1 MNLEL
6 RNKIV
11 IIVGGTYG
19 IGSKLVIDFLK
30 EGSIV
35 HVLSR
40 NNKPINDYKFKYK
53 SKLFYYKCDANYEV
67 EIKNALKKIIK
78 ISNKIDILIH
88 NVGNGSGERLGI
100 QSKKE
105 WDISWN
111 INFETALNVC
121 RIFTDVIL
129 KSKGSILFI
138 SSIAGIEEIGAPTSY
153 SVAKSALITYAKV
166 LSHKLAPNCRVNL
179 IAPGNILTN
188 GGMWEKKIIN
198 EPDLVTKMLNEK
210 VPLKCFGLPEDVSNL
225 ALFISSNKANFITGS
240 CFIVDGGQTISF

>member
-1 MNLEL
+1 MNLGL
-6 RNKIV
+6 RNKVV

-40 NNKPINDYKFKYK
+40 NNKPINNYKFKYK
-53 SKLFYYKCDANYEV
+53 AKLNYYKCDANNELDLR
-67 EIKNALKKIIK
+67 KALKKIVK
-78 ISNKIDILIH
+78 TSNQIDILIH

-100 QSKKE
+100 QSKTE

-121 RIFTDVIL
+121 RFFTDEIL
-129 KSKGSILFI
+129 NSKGSILFI

-166 LSHKLAPNCRVNL
+166 LSHKLAPNARVNL
-179 IAPGNILTN
+179 IAPGNILTK
-188 GGMWEKKIIN
+188 GGMWDKKLKN
-198 EPDLVTKMLNEK
+198 EPDFVYKMLNEK
-210 VPLKCFGLPEDVSNL
+210 VPLNCFGLPEDVSNL

>member
-1 MNLEL
+1 MNLGL
-6 RNKIV
+6 RNKII

-30 EGSIV
+30 QGSIV

-40 NNKPINDYKFKYK
+40 NNEPINDYRFKYE
-53 SKLFYYKCDANYEV
+53 SKLFYYKCDANNQADV
-67 EIKNALKKIIK
+67 TNVLVKIIK
-78 ISNKIDILIH
+78 VSSKIDVVIH

-111 INFETALNVC
+111 INFETALNVS
-121 RIFTDVIL
+121 RIFTDEIL

-153 SVAKSALITYAKV
+153 SVSKSALITYAKV
-166 LSHKLAPNCRVNL
+166 LSRKLAPNVRVNV
-179 IAPGNILTN
+179 IAPGNILTKD
-188 GGMWEKKIIN
+188 GMWDKKLKN
-198 EPDLVTKMLNEK
+198 EPDLMNKMLKEK

-225 ALFISSNKANFITGS
+225 ALFISSKRASFITGS
-240 CFIVDGGQTISF
+240 CYVVDGGQTTTF